1 MKDLEKRI
9 ARIEQRN
16 KQVEQNKAWETSWT
30 RRISIALLTYVVVW
44 MYLQFV
50 VHVDLWINA
59 IIPTA
64 GFLMSTLTLTF
75 IKSVWIDKLRHEK

>member
-1 MKDLEKRI
+1 MKDLEIRI

-16 KQVEQNKAWETSWT
+16 KKVEQNKAWETSWT

-50 VHVDLWINA
+50 VHVDPWINA
-59 IIPTA
+59 IIPTG

>member
-50 VHVDLWINA
+50 VHVDPWINA

-64 GFLMSTLTLTF
+64 GFLMSTLTLTL
-75 IKSVWIDKLRHEK
+75 INCVMKNSG

>member
-1 MKDLEKRI
+1 MKDLEIRI

-16 KQVEQNKAWETSWT
+16 KKVEQNKAWETSWT

-50 VHVDLWINA
+50 VHVDPWINA
-59 IIPTA
+59 IVPTA

>member
-30 RRISIALLTYVVVW
+30 QRISIALLTYVVVW

-50 VHVDLWINA
+50 VHVDPWINA

>member
-50 VHVDLWINA
+50 VHVDPWINA

-75 IKSVWIDKLRHEK
+75 IKSVWIDKMRHKK

>member
-50 VHVDLWINA
+50 VHVDPWINA

-75 IKSVWIDKLRHEK
+75 IKSVWIDKLPHEK

>member
-50 VHVDLWINA
+50 VHVDPWINA

>member
-30 RRISIALLTYVVVW
+30 QRISIALLTYVVVW

-50 VHVDLWINA
+50 VHVDPWINA

-64 GFLMSTLTLTF
+64 GFLRSALTLTF
-75 IKSVWIDKLRHEK
+75 IKSVWIDKMRHEK

>member
-50 VHVDLWINA
+50 VHVDPWINA

-75 IKSVWIDKLRHEK
+75 IKSVWIDKMRHEK

>member
-1 MKDLEKRI
+1 MKDLEKQI

-50 VHVDLWINA
+50 VHVDPWINA

-75 IKSVWIDKLRHEK
+75 IKSVWIDKMRHEK